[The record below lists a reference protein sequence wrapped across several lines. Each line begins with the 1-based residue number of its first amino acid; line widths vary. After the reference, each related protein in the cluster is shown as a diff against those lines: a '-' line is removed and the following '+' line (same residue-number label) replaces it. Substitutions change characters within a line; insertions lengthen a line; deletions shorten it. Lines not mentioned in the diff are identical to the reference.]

1 MIARKRRFTAAI
13 PLSLV
18 TLITLSAPPPL
29 SGPVFGQ
36 GAGQRGPT
44 SGQAALPGPSDDLL
58 AELEIVYKDIH
69 ANPELSMQERRT
81 AGIAANRLREQGYE
95 VTEGMG
101 GTGVVGLLRNGEGA
115 DSDEAGQGFRFQA
128 GRCSDLM
135 PAPVPR

>member
-13 PLSLV
+13 PLSLA
-18 TLITLSAPPPL
+18 TLITLSAPPL

-58 AELEIVYKDIH
+58 AELESVYKDIH

-81 AGIAANRLREQGYE
+81 AGIAANRLREQG
-95 VTEGMG
+95 
-101 GTGVVGLLRNGEGA
+101 
-115 DSDEAGQGFRFQA
+115 
-128 GRCSDLM
+128 
-135 PAPVPR
+135 